1 MGCLLLAGDGWEGV
15 AGGPGPAQG
24 TAAAGLHSGSWGAS
38 GWARPA
44 PLRTQQKRP
53 GLAQPQG
60 LRGLSLDA
68 LPLGSRWAPGHTSL
82 PKTGLCLC
90 LADASPALWPAPI
103 QLHLPCGPSLS
114 SPPRVPP
121 ERPEAAFCPDTKLP
135 SGSPGPLSAA
145 PPPPQPQ
152 AQHSPRVLQ
161 QEPGHSPR
169 TRADGG
175 DACRETPGHPGPALA
190 TWTSPM
196 GTHTGAFVSSLPA
209 GTRAF

>member
-114 SPPRVPP
+114 SLPRVPP

-145 PPPPQPQ
+145 PPPLSHRHSTHPVSSSKSRATVHAPVQTVGMPAERHPVTP
-152 AQHSPRVLQ
+152 AQRWP
-161 QEPGHSPR
+161 
-169 TRADGG
+169 
-175 DACRETPGHPGPALA
+175 PGPAR
-190 TWTSPM
+190 W
-196 GTHTGAFVSSLPA
+196 GR
-209 GTRAF
+209 TREPL